1 MALIAVGV
9 SGGIGAYK
17 AVEVVRGLQKRGHE
31 VVAILTRGAQQF
43 VTPLTFEALTRRAA
57 ITDQWAVGMNTDVA
71 HISLTTDVAA
81 LVVAPAT
88 ANVIAKLAHGL
99 ADDFLTTFA
108 LATRCPILLAP
119 AMNTQMLT
127 HPAVEANLAT
137 LRGRGIRLIEP
148 GSGYLACGWVG
159 PGRLAEPE
167 DIVAATCDAL
177 SSPGAPGPA
186 AAADL
191 AGRRVLI
198 TAGPTY
204 EDIDPVRYVGNRS
217 SGRMGVAL
225 AEAARRRGAAVT
237 LVLGPSAVAVPAG
250 LDVVRVRSAADMHAA
265 VMQALP
271 GQDVVVMAAAVADY
285 TPERPA
291 SQKITKS
298 DGPLTLTLTRTRD
311 ILADLGASRN
321 GSAQPVLVGFAAETA
336 DAVARGRRKLDAKRV
351 DLVVAND
358 VTQAGAGFEHETNRV
373 AILGRDG
380 TPRIL
385 PLQSKRE
392 VADAILDAVE
402 RALG

>member
-9 SGGIGAYK
+9 SGGVGAYK
-17 AVEVVRGLQKRGHE
+17 AAEVVRGLQKRGHD

-43 VTPLTFEALTRRAA
+43 VTPLTFEALTRRAV
-57 ITDQWAVGMNTDVA
+57 ITDQWAPGTNTDVG
-71 HISLTTDVAA
+71 HISLTTEVAA

-88 ANVIAKLAHGL
+88 ANLIAKLAHGL

-119 AMNTQMLT
+119 AMNTQMLA

-137 LRGRGIRLIEP
+137 LRGRGVRLIDP

-167 DIVAATCDAL
+167 DIVAATCDAI
-177 SSPGAPGPA
+177 APAPTV
-186 AAADL
+186 ADL

-225 AEAARRRGAAVT
+225 AEAAHRRGAAVT
-237 LVLGPSAVAVPAG
+237 LVLGPSALAVPPG
-250 LDVVRVRSAADMHAA
+250 LEVVRVRSAAEMHAA

-285 TPERPA
+285 TPVTQAAE
-291 SQKITKS
+291 KITKS

-311 ILADLGASRN
+311 ILADLGASRD
-321 GSAQPVLVGFAAETA
+321 GGARPVLVGFAAETA
-336 DAVARGRRKLDAKRV
+336 DAVARGRRKLEAKRV

-358 VTQAGAGFEHETNRV
+358 VTQAGAGFEHDTNAV
-373 AILGRDG
+373 TIITRD
-380 TPRIL
+380 
-385 PLQSKRE
+385 RE
-392 VADAILDAVE
+392 VAVPLQAKSAVADRIFDHVVPLLGG
-402 RALG
+402 RA

>member
-9 SGGIGAYK
+9 SGGVGAYK
-17 AVEVVRGLQKRGHE
+17 AAEVVRGLQKRGHD
-31 VVAILTRGAQQF
+31 VVAIMTRGAQQF
-43 VTPLTFEALTRRAA
+43 VTPLTFEALTRRAV
-57 ITDQWAVGMNTDVA
+57 ITDQWAPGTNTDVG
-71 HISLTTDVAA
+71 HISLTTEVAA

-88 ANVIAKLAHGL
+88 ANLIAKLAHGL

-119 AMNTQMLT
+119 AMNTQMLA

-137 LRGRGIRLIEP
+137 LRGRGVRVIDP

-167 DIVAATCDAL
+167 DIVAATCDAI
-177 SSPGAPGPA
+177 GPA
-186 AAADL
+186 PAVADL

-225 AEAARRRGAAVT
+225 AEAARRRGAGVT

-250 LDVVRVRSAADMHAA
+250 VDVVRVRSAADMHAA

-271 GQDVVVMAAAVADY
+271 GHDVVVMAAAVADY
-285 TPERPA
+285 TPETPA
-291 SQKITKS
+291 AQKITKS
-298 DGPLTLTLTRTRD
+298 DRPLTVTLTRTRD
-311 ILADLGASRN
+311 ILADLGASRD
-321 GSAQPVLVGFAAETA
+321 GAAHPVLVGFAAETA
-336 DAVARGRRKLDAKRV
+336 DAVAGGRRKLEAKRV
-351 DLVVAND
+351 DLIVAND
-358 VTQAGAGFEHETNRV
+358 VTQPGAGFEHDTNAVTIITRDRDV
-373 AILGRDG
+373 AVPLQAKAAVAD
-380 TPRIL
+380 RIL
-385 PLQSKRE
+385 DHVVPL
-392 VADAILDAVE
+392 LGG
-402 RALG
+402 RA

>member
-9 SGGIGAYK
+9 SGGVGAYK
-17 AVEVVRGLQKRGHE
+17 AAEVVRGLQKRGHE

-43 VTPLTFEALTRRAA
+43 VTPLTFEALTRRAV
-57 ITDQWAVGMNTDVA
+57 ITDQWAPGTNTEVG
-71 HISLTTDVAA
+71 HISLTTEVSA

-88 ANVIAKLAHGL
+88 ANLIAKLAHGL

-119 AMNTQMLT
+119 AMNTQMLA

-137 LRGRGIRLIEP
+137 LRDRGVRLIDP

-167 DIVAATCDAL
+167 DIVTATCDAI
-177 SSPGAPGPA
+177 GPA
-186 AAADL
+186 PTVADL

-204 EDIDPVRYVGNRS
+204 EDIDPVRYLGNRS

-225 AEAARRRGAAVT
+225 AGAAHRRGAAVT
-237 LVLGPSAVAVPAG
+237 LVLGPSTVAVPAG
-250 LDVVRVRSAADMHAA
+250 LAVVRVRSAAEMHAA

-285 TPERPA
+285 TPETPA
-291 SQKITKS
+291 AQKITKS

-311 ILADLGASRN
+311 ILADLGASRD
-321 GSAQPVLVGFAAETA
+321 GAAHPVLVGFAAETA

-358 VTQAGAGFEHETNRV
+358 VTQAGVGFEHDTNAVTIITRDRDVEVPLQAKAAV
-373 AILGRDG
+373 AD
-380 TPRIL
+380 RIL
-385 PLQSKRE
+385 DHVVPL
-392 VADAILDAVE
+392 LGG
-402 RALG
+402 RA

>member
-9 SGGIGAYK
+9 SGGVGAYK
-17 AVEVVRGLQKRGHE
+17 AAEVVRGLQKRGHD

-43 VTPLTFEALTRRAA
+43 VTPLTFEALTRRAV
-57 ITDQWAVGMNTDVA
+57 ITDQWAPGTNTDVG
-71 HISLTTDVAA
+71 HISLTTEVAA

-88 ANVIAKLAHGL
+88 ANLIAKLAHGL

-119 AMNTQMLT
+119 AMNTQMLA

-137 LRGRGIRLIEP
+137 LRGRGVRVIDP

-167 DIVAATCDAL
+167 DIVAATCDAI
-177 SSPGAPGPA
+177 GPA
-186 AAADL
+186 PAVADL

-225 AEAARRRGAAVT
+225 AEAARRRGAGVT

-250 LDVVRVRSAADMHAA
+250 VDVVRVRSAADMHAA

-271 GQDVVVMAAAVADY
+271 GHDVVVMAAAVADY
-285 TPERPA
+285 TPETPA
-291 SQKITKS
+291 AQKITKS
-298 DGPLTLTLTRTRD
+298 DRPLTVTLTRTRD
-311 ILADLGASRN
+311 ILADLGASRD
-321 GSAQPVLVGFAAETA
+321 GAAHPVLVGFAAETA
-336 DAVARGRRKLDAKRV
+336 DAVVRGRRKLEAKRV
-351 DLVVAND
+351 DLIVAND
-358 VTQAGAGFEHETNRV
+358 VTQPGAGFEHDTNAVTIITRDRDV
-373 AILGRDG
+373 AVPLQAKAAVAD
-380 TPRIL
+380 RIL
-385 PLQSKRE
+385 DHVVPL
-392 VADAILDAVE
+392 LGG
-402 RALG
+402 RA

>member
-9 SGGIGAYK
+9 SGGVGAYK
-17 AVEVVRGLQKRGHE
+17 AAEVVRGLQKRGHD

-43 VTPLTFEALTRRAA
+43 VTPLTFEALTRRAV
-57 ITDQWAVGMNTDVA
+57 ITDQWAPGTNTDEG
-71 HISLTTDVAA
+71 HISLTTEVAA

-119 AMNTQMLT
+119 AMNTQMLA

-137 LRGRGIRLIEP
+137 LRGRGVRLIDP

-167 DIVAATCDAL
+167 DIVTATCDAL
-177 SSPGAPGPA
+177 GPA
-186 AAADL
+186 PTVADL

-237 LVLGPSAVAVPAG
+237 LVLGPGTVAVSAG
-250 LDVVRVRSAADMHAA
+250 LEVVRVRSAAEMHAA

-271 GQDVVVMAAAVADY
+271 G
-285 TPERPA
+285 
-291 SQKITKS
+291 
-298 DGPLTLTLTRTRD
+298 
-311 ILADLGASRN
+311 
-321 GSAQPVLVGFAAETA
+321 
-336 DAVARGRRKLDAKRV
+336 
-351 DLVVAND
+351 
-358 VTQAGAGFEHETNRV
+358 
-373 AILGRDG
+373 
-380 TPRIL
+380 
-385 PLQSKRE
+385 
-392 VADAILDAVE
+392 
-402 RALG
+402 

>member
-9 SGGIGAYK
+9 SGGVGAYK
-17 AVEVVRGLQKRGHE
+17 AAEVVRGLQKRGHD

-43 VTPLTFEALTRRAA
+43 VTPLTFEALTRRAV
-57 ITDQWAVGMNTDVA
+57 ITDQWAPGTNTDVG
-71 HISLTTDVAA
+71 HISLTTEVSA

-88 ANVIAKLAHGL
+88 ANLIAKLAHGL

-119 AMNTQMLT
+119 AMNTQMLS
-127 HPAVEANLAT
+127 HPAVTANLAT
-137 LRGRGIRLIEP
+137 LRQRGVLMIDP

-167 DIVAATCDAL
+167 DIVAATCDAI
-177 SSPGAPGPA
+177 APAPVVS
-186 AAADL
+186 DL

-225 AEAARRRGAAVT
+225 AEAAHRRGAAVT

-250 LDVVRVRSAADMHAA
+250 VEVVRVRSAAEMHAA

-285 TPERPA
+285 TPEAPVG
-291 SQKITKS
+291 QKISKT
-298 DGPLTLTLTRTRD
+298 DAPLTLTLTRTRD
-311 ILADLGASRN
+311 ILADLGAARD
-321 GSAQPVLVGFAAETA
+321 GAAHPVLVGFAAETA
-336 DAVARGRRKLDAKRV
+336 DAVARARRKLDAKRV

-358 VTQAGAGFEHETNRV
+358 VSQPGVGFEHATNAVTIVTRAGDV
-373 AILGRDG
+373 AV
-380 TPRIL
+380 
-385 PLQSKRE
+385 PLAAKSE
-392 VADAILDAVE
+392 VADRILDHVVPLLGA
-402 RALG
+402 RA

>member
-9 SGGIGAYK
+9 SGGVGAYK
-17 AVEVVRGLQKRGHE
+17 AAEVVRGLQKRGHE

-43 VTPLTFEALTRRAA
+43 VTPLTFEALTRRAV
-57 ITDQWAVGMNTDVA
+57 IIDQWAPGTNTDVG
-71 HISLTTDVAA
+71 HISLTTEVAA

-88 ANVIAKLAHGL
+88 ANLMAKLAHGL

-119 AMNTQMLT
+119 AMNTQMLA
-127 HPAVEANLAT
+127 HPAVEANMAT
-137 LRGRGIRLIEP
+137 LRGRGVRMIDP

-167 DIVAATCDAL
+167 DIVAATCDAI
-177 SSPGAPGPA
+177 APA
-186 AAADL
+186 ATVDDL

-250 LDVVRVRSAADMHAA
+250 LEVVRVRSAADMHAA

-285 TPERPA
+285 TPQMPA
-291 SQKITKS
+291 GQKISKA

-321 GSAQPVLVGFAAETA
+321 GAATPVLVGFAAETT

-351 DLVVAND
+351 DVIVAND
-358 VTQAGAGFEHETNRV
+358 VTQPGAGFEHETNAVTIVTRDRDV
-373 AILGRDG
+373 AV
-380 TPRIL
+380 
-385 PLQSKRE
+385 PLQSKAA
-392 VADAILDAVE
+392 VADRILDHVVPL
-402 RALG
+402 LGGGA

>member
-17 AVEVVRGLQKRGHE
+17 AAEVVRGLQKRGHD

-43 VTPLTFEALTRRAA
+43 VTPLTFEALTRRAV
-57 ITDQWAVGMNTDVA
+57 ITDQWAAGTNTDVG
-71 HISLTTDVAA
+71 HISLTTEVAA

-88 ANVIAKLAHGL
+88 ANLIAKLAHGL

-137 LRGRGIRLIEP
+137 LRGRGVHLIEP

-167 DIVAATCDAL
+167 DIVTATCDAL
-177 SSPGAPGPA
+177 GPA
-186 AAADL
+186 PEPATDL
-191 AGRRVLI
+191 AGRRVLV

-225 AEAARRRGAAVT
+225 AEAAHRRGAAVT
-237 LVLGPSAVAVPAG
+237 LVLGPSALTVPAG
-250 LDVVRVRSAADMHAA
+250 LEVVRVRSACITAVCISAA
-265 VMQALP
+265 LR
-271 GQDVVVMAAAVADY
+271 
-285 TPERPA
+285 TRTTSRPA
-291 SQKITKS
+291 GIATPL
-298 DGPLTLTLTRTRD
+298 GPSTSVTAAPRRR
-311 ILADLGASRN
+311 AAS
-321 GSAQPVLVGFAAETA
+321 ATA
-336 DAVARGRRKLDAKRV
+336 TPMRPLDR
-351 DLVVAND
+351 
-358 VTQAGAGFEHETNRV
+358 
-373 AILGRDG
+373 
-380 TPRIL
+380 L
-385 PLQSKRE
+385 PT
-392 VADAILDAVE
+392 
-402 RALG
+402 

>member
-9 SGGIGAYK
+9 SGGVGAYK
-17 AVEVVRGLQKRGHE
+17 AAEVVRGLQKRGHD

-43 VTPLTFEALTRRAA
+43 VTPLTFEALTRRAV
-57 ITDQWAVGMNTDVA
+57 ITDQWAPGTNTEVG

-88 ANVIAKLAHGL
+88 ANLIAKLAHGL

-119 AMNTQMLT
+119 AMNTQMLA

-137 LRGRGIRLIEP
+137 LRGRGVRLIEP

-159 PGRLAEPE
+159 PGRLAEPD
-167 DIVAATCDAL
+167 DIVTATCDAL
-177 SSPGAPGPA
+177 APPPT
-186 AAADL
+186 AADL

-225 AEAARRRGAAVT
+225 AKAARRRGAAVT
-237 LVLGPSAVAVPAG
+237 LVLGPTAVEAPAG
-250 LDVVRVRSAADMHAA
+250 LEVVRVRSAAEMHAA

-285 TPERPA
+285 TPAEPA
-291 SQKITKS
+291 GQKIAKA
-298 DGPLTLTLTRTRD
+298 DGPLTITLTRTRD
-311 ILADLGASRN
+311 ILADLGASRD
-321 GSAQPVLVGFAAETA
+321 GAAHPVLVGFAAETT
-336 DAVARGRRKLDAKRV
+336 DAVARGRRKLEAKRV

-358 VTQAGAGFEHETNRV
+358 VTQPGAGFEHDTNAVTIITRTDEIAVPLQAKAAV
-373 AILGRDG
+373 AD
-380 TPRIL
+380 RIL
-385 PLQSKRE
+385 DHVVPLLG
-392 VADAILDAVE
+392 A
-402 RALG
+402 RA

>member
-9 SGGIGAYK
+9 SGGVGAYK
-17 AVEVVRGLQKRGHE
+17 AAEVVRGLQKRGHE

-43 VTPLTFEALTRRAA
+43 VTPLTFEALTRRAV
-57 ITDQWAVGMNTDVA
+57 ITDQWAPGTNTEVG
-71 HISLTTDVAA
+71 HISLTTEVSA

-88 ANVIAKLAHGL
+88 ANLIAKLAHGL

-119 AMNTQMLT
+119 AMNTQMLS

-137 LRGRGIRLIEP
+137 LRGRGVRLIEP

-167 DIVAATCDAL
+167 DIVNATCDVL
-177 SSPGAPGPA
+177 APAPVT
-186 AAADL
+186 ADF
-191 AGRRVLI
+191 AGRKVLI

-237 LVLGPSAVAVPAG
+237 LVLGPGSVAAPDG
-250 LDVVRVRSAADMHAA
+250 IEVVRVRSAAEMHAA

-271 GQDVVVMAAAVADY
+271 GQDVVAMAAAVADY
-285 TPERPA
+285 TPAAPA
-291 SQKITKS
+291 AQKITKS
-298 DGPLTLTLTRTRD
+298 DGPLTLTLTRTKD
-311 ILADLGASRN
+311 ILADLGASRD
-321 GSAQPVLVGFAAETA
+321 GAAHPVLVGFAAETA

-358 VTQAGAGFEHETNRV
+358 VTQPGAGFEHDTNAV
-373 AILGRDG
+373 TIITRDRDV
-380 TPRIL
+380 TV
-385 PLQSKRE
+385 PLQSKAA
-392 VADAILDAVE
+392 VADRILDLVVPLLGA
-402 RALG
+402 RA

>member
-9 SGGIGAYK
+9 SGGVGAYK
-17 AVEVVRGLQKRGHE
+17 AAEVVRGLQKRGHD

-43 VTPLTFEALTRRAA
+43 VTPLTFEALTRRAV
-57 ITDQWAVGMNTDVA
+57 ITDQWAPGTNTDVG
-71 HISLTTDVAA
+71 HISLTTEVAA

-88 ANVIAKLAHGL
+88 ANLIAKLAHGL

-119 AMNTQMLT
+119 AMNTQMLA

-137 LRGRGIRLIEP
+137 LRGRGVRLIEP

-167 DIVAATCDAL
+167 DIVTATCDAL
-177 SSPGAPGPA
+177 GPA
-186 AAADL
+186 PTVADL

-225 AEAARRRGAAVT
+225 AEAARRRGAGVT
-237 LVLGPSAVAVPAG
+237 LVLGPSAVAAPAG
-250 LDVVRVRSAADMHAA
+250 VDVVRVRSAADMHAA

-285 TPERPA
+285 TPETA
-291 SQKITKS
+291 AAQKITKA
-298 DGPLTLTLTRTRD
+298 DAPLTLTLTRTRD

-321 GSAQPVLVGFAAETA
+321 GAAHPVLVGFAAETA

-351 DLVVAND
+351 DLIVAND
-358 VTQAGAGFEHETNRV
+358 VTQPGAGFEHGTNAVTIITRDRDVPVPLQAKAAV
-373 AILGRDG
+373 AD
-380 TPRIL
+380 RIL
-385 PLQSKRE
+385 DHVVPL
-392 VADAILDAVE
+392 LGG
-402 RALG
+402 RA

>member
-17 AVEVVRGLQKRGHE
+17 AAEVVRGLQKRGHD

-167 DIVAATCDAL
+167 EIVTATCEAL
-177 SSPGAPGPA
+177 GPAPA

-191 AGRRVLI
+191 TGRRVLI

-225 AEAARRRGAAVT
+225 ADAARRRGAAVT
-237 LVLGPSAVAVPAG
+237 LVLGPSTVAVPAG
-250 LDVVRVRSAADMHAA
+250 LAVVRVRSAADMHAA

-291 SQKITKS
+291 TQKIAKAE
-298 DGPLTLTLTRTRD
+298 GPLTLTLTRTRD

-321 GSAQPVLVGFAAETA
+321 GSAHPVLVGFAAETA

-358 VTQAGAGFEHETNRV
+358 VTQAGAGFEHETNAVTIITRDRDIAVPLQAKAVV
-373 AILGRDG
+373 AD
-380 TPRIL
+380 RIL
-385 PLQSKRE
+385 DQVVPL
-392 VADAILDAVE
+392 
-402 RALG
+402 LGARP

>member
-17 AVEVVRGLQKRGHE
+17 AAEVVRGLQKRGHE

-43 VTPLTFEALTRRAA
+43 ITPLTFEALTRRTV
-57 ITDQWAVGMNTDVA
+57 ITDQWAAGTNTDVA

-88 ANVIAKLAHGL
+88 ANVVAKLAHGL

-108 LATRCPILLAP
+108 LATRCPVLLAP

-137 LRGRGIRLIEP
+137 LRGRGVRLIEP

-167 DIVAATCDAL
+167 DIVTATCDAL
-177 SSPGAPGPA
+177 GA
-186 AAADL
+186 AAAPAADL
-191 AGRRVLI
+191 EGRRILI

-217 SGRMGVAL
+217 SGRMGIAL
-225 AEAARRRGAAVT
+225 ADAARRRGAAVT
-237 LVLGPSAVAVPAG
+237 LVLGPSGVAVPAG
-250 LDVVRVRSAADMHAA
+250 LDVVRVRSAAEMHAA
-265 VMQALP
+265 VLQALP
-271 GQDVVVMAAAVADY
+271 GQDIVVMAAAVADY

-311 ILADLGASRN
+311 ILADLGAARN
-321 GSAQPVLVGFAAETA
+321 GSARPVLVGFAAETA
-336 DAVARGRRKLDAKRV
+336 DAVARGRRKLEAKRV
-351 DLVVAND
+351 DVVVAND
-358 VTQAGAGFEHETNRV
+358 VTQAGAGFEHDTNAVTIITRDRDV
-373 AILGRDG
+373 AVPLQAKATVAD
-380 TPRIL
+380 RIL
-385 PLQSKRE
+385 DQVVPLLG
-392 VADAILDAVE
+392 A
-402 RALG
+402 RA

>member
-9 SGGIGAYK
+9 SGGVGAYK
-17 AVEVVRGLQKRGHE
+17 AAEVVRGLQKRGHD

-43 VTPLTFEALTRRAA
+43 VTPLTFEALTRRAV
-57 ITDQWAVGMNTDVA
+57 ITDQWAPGTNTDVG
-71 HISLTTDVAA
+71 HISLTTEVAA

-88 ANVIAKLAHGL
+88 ANLIAKLAHGL

-119 AMNTQMLT
+119 AMNTQMLA

-137 LRGRGIRLIEP
+137 LRGRGVRLIDP

-167 DIVAATCDAL
+167 DIVTATCDAI
-177 SSPGAPGPA
+177 APAPA
-186 AAADL
+186 VADL

-198 TAGPTY
+198 TGGPTC

-225 AEAARRRGAAVT
+225 AEAARRRGAGVT

-250 LDVVRVRSAADMHAA
+250 VDVVRVRSAAEMHAA

-285 TPERPA
+285 TPQAPA
-291 SQKITKS
+291 PQKITKS
-298 DGPLTLTLTRTRD
+298 DGPLTLTLIRTRD
-311 ILADLGASRN
+311 ILADLGASRD
-321 GSAQPVLVGFAAETA
+321 GAAHPVLVGFAAETA

-351 DLVVAND
+351 DLIVAND
-358 VTQAGAGFEHETNRV
+358 VTQPGAGFEHDTNAVTIITRDRDV
-373 AILGRDG
+373 AVPLQAKAAVAD
-380 TPRIL
+380 RIL
-385 PLQSKRE
+385 DHVVPL
-392 VADAILDAVE
+392 
-402 RALG
+402 LGGRG